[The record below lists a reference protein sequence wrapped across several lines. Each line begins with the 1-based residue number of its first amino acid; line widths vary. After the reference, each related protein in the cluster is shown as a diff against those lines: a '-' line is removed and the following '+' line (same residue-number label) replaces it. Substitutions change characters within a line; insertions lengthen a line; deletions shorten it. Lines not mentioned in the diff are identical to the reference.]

1 MTFFEFLESN
11 AGLAFLHFL
20 QAVLFLMMIY
30 ILAAEYIR
38 TRNADLIFKL
48 TACSSI
54 TIINGATVFAYSLL
68 IFYDIEAPQSFFPL
82 ALNSIFVIV
91 VLALAH
97 AFIYEFISHKEVFQT
112 FFWTNVTGIII
123 AYPPIQ
129 IQWLATYK
137 AGMMFETSS
146 FQLAFSIYF
155 IIVLTYIIYLN
166 AIYRKKYRLRLS
178 IAFLS
183 IIVVQLCNIYGV
195 YAEGLTGAMRVLRS
209 AAPLLVPIM
218 FGSVVFK
225 ELIESNVRMTS
236 QLKDAFSTQ
245 QKLVDELDQMSRQL
259 GSLSEKIFEK
269 SYESWGRLTDIKELV
284 NVEENQDLD
293 QHIRMHSRDIEEVA
307 GLTEN
312 LRSLIETVNDKTEH
326 LSRSSSQISYINQNN
341 QATPP
346 AAR

>member
-1 MTFFEFLESN
+1 MTFLEFLESN
-11 AGLAFLHFL
+11 GGLAFLHFL

-30 ILAAEYIR
+30 ILTAEYIR

-54 TIINGATVFAYSLL
+54 TIINVATIVAYSLL

-82 ALNSIFVIV
+82 LLNSMFVIV

-97 AFIYEFISHKEVFQT
+97 AFIYEFITRKDVFQT
-112 FFWTNVTGIII
+112 FFWTNVIGIII

-129 IQWLATYK
+129 ISWLSVFK
-137 AGMMFETSS
+137 EGMLFENSS
-146 FQLAFSIYF
+146 FQLSFSIYF
-155 IIVLTYIIYLN
+155 ILVLTYIIYLN
-166 AIYRKKYRLRLS
+166 AKHRKKYRLRLS

-195 YAEGLTGAMRVLRS
+195 YADGLTGAARVIRS

-225 ELIESNVRMTS
+225 ELIENNVRMTS
-236 QLKDAFSTQ
+236 QLKDTFSTQ
-245 QKLVDELDQMSRQL
+245 QKLVNELDHMSHQL
-259 GSLSEKIFEK
+259 GSLSEKLFEK
-269 SYESWGRLTDIKELV
+269 SYDSWSRLTDIKELV
-284 NVEENQDLD
+284 DVEKNHDLD

-326 LSRSSSQISYINQNN
+326 LSRSSAQISYINQH
-341 QATPP
+341 T
-346 AAR
+346 

>member
-1 MTFFEFLESN
+1 MTFLEFLESN
-11 AGLAFLHFL
+11 GGLAFLHFL

-30 ILAAEYIR
+30 ILSAEYIR

-54 TIINGATVFAYSLL
+54 TIINIATVIAYGAL

-97 AFIYEFISHKEVFQT
+97 AFIYEFISRKEVFQT
-112 FFWTNVTGIII
+112 FFWANVTGIVI

-129 IQWLATYK
+129 VRWLATYK
-137 AGMMFETSS
+137 EGMLFETSN
-146 FQLAFSIYF
+146 FQLAFSLYF
-155 IIVLTYIIYLN
+155 IVVLSYIIYLN
-166 AIYRKKYRLRLS
+166 AIHRKKYRLRLS
-178 IAFLS
+178 IAFFS

-195 YAEGLTGAMRVLRS
+195 YAGGLGGAGRVIRS

-225 ELIESNVRMTS
+225 ELIANNIRMTS
-236 QLKDAFSTQ
+236 QLKDTFSTQ
-245 QKLVDELDQMSRQL
+245 QKLVDELESMSHQL

-269 SYESWGRLTDIKELV
+269 SYDSWSRLTDIKELAD
-284 NVEENQDLD
+284 VEKNHDLD
-293 QHIRMHSRDIEEVA
+293 EHIRMHSRDIEAVA

-312 LRSLIETVNDKTEH
+312 LRSLIENVNDKTEH
-326 LSRSSSQISYINQNN
+326 LSRSSARISYINQN
-341 QATPP
+341 T
-346 AAR
+346 

>member
-1 MTFFEFLESN
+1 MSFLDFLESN
-11 AGLAFLHFL
+11 GGLAFLHFL

-30 ILAAEYIR
+30 ILSAEYIR
-38 TRNADLIFKL
+38 TRNSDLIFKL

-54 TIINGATVFAYSLL
+54 TIINIATVIAYGLL

-97 AFIYEFISHKEVFQT
+97 AFIYEFISRKEVFQT
-112 FFWTNVTGIII
+112 FFWTNITGIII

-129 IQWLATYK
+129 VRWLATYK
-137 AGMMFETSS
+137 EGMLFETSN

-155 IIVLTYIIYLN
+155 IIVLSYIIYLN
-166 AIYRKKYRLRLS
+166 AIHRKKYRLRLS
-178 IAFLS
+178 IAFFS

-195 YAEGLTGAMRVLRS
+195 YTGGLSGAIGVIRS

-225 ELIESNVRMTS
+225 ELIANNVRMTS
-236 QLKDAFSTQ
+236 QLKDTFSTQ
-245 QKLVDELDQMSRQL
+245 QKLVDELESMSHQL
-259 GSLSEKIFEK
+259 DSLSEKIFEK
-269 SYESWGRLTDIKELV
+269 SYDSWSRLTDIKELAD
-284 NVEENQDLD
+284 VEKNHDLD

-312 LRSLIETVNDKTEH
+312 LRNLIENVNDKTEH
-326 LSRSSSQISYINQNN
+326 LSRSSARISYINQSS
-341 QATPP
+341 
-346 AAR
+346 